1 MKISVSM
8 ITMNEEKNIARA
20 LSSCSF
26 ADEIVVVDGGST
38 DGTLDIL
45 KANDKVKLVQR
56 PWDNHFGRQRQ
67 SSLDKCSGD
76 WVIRLDSD
84 EAFSL
89 IFEKNVR
96 ELLSSTSDD
105 IEGYNV
111 RQCNLVGNEKY
122 YSKMSDKFE
131 ATPRIWKN
139 TPDIRWE
146 RQVHEI
152 LTGLKGKVENGEVY
166 VVHYGYLDKKR
177 YWQKGE
183 YYSQLTESG
192 IDRAEQLYYR
202 EYDIQPRPLESAVG
216 KHVSEYVS
224 ESEMSERGEVAL
236 IGPCEDILKW
246 NNFQQV
252 SEQYDLTILVD
263 EKTDMDY
270 SLMDH
275 HVIKLPQNEAGFE
288 GPRGLEF
295 ELFDKDIICTEGIAS
310 IYTFQ
315 AILAK
320 LKFGKKLI
328 TVINEPFPV
337 DNEMTDKTGARKEFV
352 IRYVDLFVVLSDSYR
367 NELLQEGVRAE
378 KILIIPQI
386 ENESKTIINFTELL
400 DNVFR
405 LTFKGAI
412 AELAEYR
419 NLTER
424 DTLKRIRSVYV
435 QQQQE
440 WGETIGDN
448 LSENKVAEFYSQTD
462 SYLFDLVQFNY
473 ENKLYLQW
481 TDDILNFC
489 SGLNKDQKH
498 LEIMDFGG
506 GIGSQIINLS
516 TIRDT
521 KLTYAD
527 ISGNTFEYA
536 KWRFNNRGLNINLID
551 ATNEDFLGNRMFD
564 MVIALDVVEHL
575 VNPEESVEYLIN
587 HIKPD
592 GYFIVNTSFVDNNGE
607 AGWHL
612 NVDKYTDEGFYSL
625 INSLGME
632 TINEGI
638 PRIFRKDTELFRLI
652 ASIKSARNENRLED
666 ARKYVESYLE
676 LRPVDF
682 KILVQHADLCTR
694 LGDREAALESLN
706 TISMFN
712 PDMPDVSA
720 LECMINKVKI

>member
-1 MKISVSM
+1 
-8 ITMNEEKNIARA
+8 
-20 LSSCSF
+20 
-26 ADEIVVVDGGST
+26 
-38 DGTLDIL
+38 
-45 KANDKVKLVQR
+45 
-56 PWDNHFGRQRQ
+56 
-67 SSLDKCSGD
+67 
-76 WVIRLDSD
+76 
-84 EAFSL
+84 
-89 IFEKNVR
+89 
-96 ELLSSTSDD
+96 
-105 IEGYNV
+105 
-111 RQCNLVGNEKY
+111 
-122 YSKMSDKFE
+122 
-131 ATPRIWKN
+131 
-139 TPDIRWE
+139 
-146 RQVHEI
+146 
-152 LTGLKGKVENGEVY
+152 
-166 VVHYGYLDKKR
+166 
-177 YWQKGE
+177 
-183 YYSQLTESG
+183 
-192 IDRAEQLYYR
+192 
-202 EYDIQPRPLESAVG
+202 
-216 KHVSEYVS
+216 VSEYVS

-337 DNEMTDKTGARKEFV
+337 
-352 IRYVDLFVVLSDSYR
+352 
-367 NELLQEGVRAE
+367 E